1 MRQQNTK
8 ATVPLN
14 VVPVRS
20 SVSCGGA
27 YLTIAYALLQKHSN
41 LWFRAFISLVFFH
54 MVRAD
59 ANWHKIHGIH
69 ACAFGVQTK

>member
-1 MRQQNTK
+1 MRQQHTK
-8 ATVPLN
+8 ATVPLD

-27 YLTIAYALLQKHSN
+27 YLTIAYALL
-41 LWFRAFISLVFFH
+41 
-54 MVRAD
+54 RAD
-59 ANWHKIHGIH
+59 ANWHKIHDIH